1 MLFETLLYE
10 NNPRVSFSD
19 SADHFPYQVRKGQK
33 LTQEESSLVIDSL
46 KLDTCY
52 HVQGLS

>member
-33 LTQEESSLVIDSL
+33 LTQEESGLVIVSL
-46 KLDTCY
+46 
-52 HVQGLS
+52 